1 MPTQLIL
8 LVVAMAAIFYLLI
21 LRPQQR
27 QKRKRAELM
36 SALQAGVEVLTVGGL
51 YGTVKELRDEDF
63 DLEVADGVVI
73 KMDRRAIAS
82 VLQETAEP
90 DADDVDEDD
99 DPSAAAADDDASH
112 DDADAEPKS

>member
-36 SALQAGVEVLTVGGL
+36 TALDVGVEVLTVGGL
-51 YGTVKELRDEDF
+51 YGTVRELRDDDF
-63 DLEVADGVVI
+63 DLEVSDGVVI

-82 VLQETAEP
+82 VIQETDES
-90 DADDVDEDD
+90 DAEDD
-99 DPSAAAADDDASH
+99 DDVAELEAPGDDT
-112 DDADAEPKS
+112 DAEPKS

>member
-27 QKRKRAELM
+27 QKRQRAMMNE
-36 SALQAGVEVLTVGGL
+36 ALKAGVRVLTVGGI
-51 YGTVKELRDEDF
+51 YGTVHALRDDDF
-63 DLEVADGVVI
+63 DLEIADGVVM

-82 VLQETAEP
+82 VLTGEE
-90 DADDVDEDD
+90 DGDVV
-99 DPSAAAADDDASH
+99 
-112 DDADAEPKS
+112 DAEAEEADEADEAEDATDDGAEDAKPTS